1 MQKTYLYPLDFAL
14 IFGDLGDP
22 DDPAVQLLNRPYVQM
37 ELLSAVQAHYAVDVR
52 KISTHWQLL
61 YNVMHLTGYI

>member
-22 DDPAVQLLNRPYVQM
+22 DDPAVHVQM
-37 ELLSAVQAHYAVDVR
+37 EMLSAVQAHYAVDVR
-52 KISTHWQLL
+52 KISTH
-61 YNVMHLTGYI
+61 

>member
-14 IFGDLGDP
+14 IFGDLGDPGDP

-52 KISTHWQLL
+52 KISTH
-61 YNVMHLTGYI
+61 